1 MQNTTEQHFNLEAE
15 FDEQVKPLIDALY
28 EKLNELGM
36 PGLIGVCY
44 KKEEDGKIGFASSV
58 NLPAQISPVHL
69 IASHFIFEELVPV
82 EVVGLV
88 LRTGNAALKGQE
100 VEVSEIRVDNDE
112 PEITVH

>member
-28 EKLNELGM
+28 DKLNELGM

-44 KKEEDGKIGFASSV
+44 KKEDSNIGFASSI
-58 NLPAQISPVHL
+58 NLPAKISPVHL
-69 IASHFIFEELVPV
+69 IASHFIFEEVVPV
-82 EVVGLV
+82 EIVRLV
-88 LRTGNAALKGQE
+88 LRTGFAATNGQE
-100 VEVSEIRVDNDE
+100 IEVSEIRVDNDE